1 MKFSKYRQF
10 VSAWRSSNVGLRP
23 RRMKVRAFTLAEL
36 ILVIVIL
43 SIAALMALPF
53 AVSGSSMQLR
63 SAANMIA
70 ADLEY
75 AKSMAI
81 SRGSYYKVVF
91 YDEQE
96 KYEIQDFNTSLPIEH
111 PIRKD
116 EYVIDFARDSR
127 LNRVDI
133 ASVNFDS
140 QDTIVFD
147 YLGSPFSS
155 NGEMEHLISTGEII
169 LSSGGATIIVNV
181 APVTGY
187 ITITAE

>member
-10 VSAWRSSNVGLRP
+10 VTACRSSNINSRP

-36 ILVIVIL
+36 ILVVVIL

-70 ADLEY
+70 ADMEY

-91 YDEQE
+91 DDEQE
-96 KYEIQDFNTSLPIEH
+96 KYEIRDSENNPIDH
-111 PIRKD
+111 PIRKSD
-116 EYVIDFARDSR
+116 YVVDFSRDSR
-127 LNRVDI
+127 LNRVNI
-133 ASVNFDS
+133 ANVNFDS
-140 QDTIVFD
+140 KKAITFD

-169 LSSGGATIIVNV
+169 LSSGGATMIVNV

-187 ITITAE
+187 ITITAQ